1 MSKVKYVVLQDL
13 SNSNDNEQDLAVL
26 SSGKQDDKAT
36 DLAVYIDDM
45 TADQAAK
52 EAANPKTLQIAR
64 EMPLA
69 LIEPSAGSSVV
80 ESNVT
85 GGSTWGLESIGAH
98 NTKLDGTGITV
109 AILDTGIDRS
119 HETFSRST
127 TKIVEKNF
135 TNGDPIDTNGH
146 GTHCA
151 GTIFGTDVE
160 HNGQAL
166 KIGVANGIEK
176 ALIGKV
182 IGNSAGTGALM
193 SAMTWAR
200 DNGAHVVSM
209 SLGFNHVRLLENLE
223 QQFPKP
229 KAVSQLLAIYLENM
243 RLFDTLTQHM
253 AIQASGSACP
263 IIIAASGNES
273 QANGGTA
280 AYRINSSS
288 PSTAMHVLS
297 VGALGRKPDKS
308 LYVCLLYTSD
318 AADE

>member
-166 KIGVANGIEK
+166 S
-176 ALIGKV
+176 LIH
-182 IGNSAGTGALM
+182 I
-193 SAMTWAR
+193 
-200 DNGAHVVSM
+200 
-209 SLGFNHVRLLENLE
+209 
-223 QQFPKP
+223 
-229 KAVSQLLAIYLENM
+229 
-243 RLFDTLTQHM
+243 
-253 AIQASGSACP
+253 
-263 IIIAASGNES
+263 
-273 QANGGTA
+273 
-280 AYRINSSS
+280 
-288 PSTAMHVLS
+288 
-297 VGALGRKPDKS
+297 
-308 LYVCLLYTSD
+308 
-318 AADE
+318 